1 MRHIL
6 LSFIASLALAGCMSE
21 DVLHYDGVTTAA
33 GDAIAANTAMQ
44 MIDPWPAGVEQTR
57 FTTPAVRPE
66 PPAADAG
73 GADAS
78 ADIAGAAY

>member
-1 MRHIL
+1 MRAAL
-6 LSFIASLALAGCMSE
+6 LAGLSCLALAGCMSE

-57 FTTPAVRPE
+57 FPTPAVRPE
-66 PPAADAG
+66 PTAESG
-73 GADAS
+73 NADAS